1 MAFRAVPLLGSPI
14 PPQRFTVVNM
24 ARRTGAS
31 ARTQALAKAAEAVAR
46 RDAARIAREKKLQQI
61 LADFYHAQS
70 EVERI
75 RREADASI
83 APFDVAM
90 RDAVRALDALDEG
103 RAGIAD
109 LTGLSLAGVRE
120 YLADTGPSPVP
131 AASAA
136 DPLAAQMRA
145 VRAEPVSDDAPAQS
159 AGSAH

>member
-1 MAFRAVPLLGSPI
+1 
-14 PPQRFTVVNM
+14 VNM

-46 RDAARIAREKKLQQI
+46 HDAERIAREKKLQQI

-75 RREADASI
+75 RREADASM
-83 APFDVAM
+83 APFDAAM

-103 RAGIAD
+103 RAGIAE

-120 YLADTGPSPVP
+120 YLADACPSPAPV
-131 AASAA
+131 SVA
-136 DPLAAQMRA
+136 DPLAAQKRA
-145 VRAEPVSDDAPAQS
+145 VHADLVSEDAPATP
-159 AGSAH
+159 AGVAR